1 MKLYGT
7 SAAHSTGGSQLVTQ
21 HATFNTKNTAKLNA
35 IKMVKMFASTLKSTS
50 RSLTLLA
57 LILFTGAAH
66 AAKDPIYTPLL
77 NNRAVGG
84 YDVVSYFT
92 EDAPIKGD
100 KQFQTSY
107 MGADWYFAS
116 QDNLDLFLADPG
128 KYTPQYGGYCAYAA
142 ALGSTAKGDPLQ
154 YHLHDG
160 KLFLNINQDIKQ
172 TWLGDKLNYIE
183 KADKNWP
190 DLLN

>member
-1 MKLYGT
+1 MNFYG
-7 SAAHSTGGSQLVTQ
+7 STANRTIKASQDVTQ
-21 HATFNTKNTAKLNA
+21 HATRNA
-35 IKMVKMFASTLKSTS
+35 LHFVQLIASAARKTS

-84 YDVVSYFT
+84 YDVISYFT
-92 EDAPIKGD
+92 EDAPVKGS

-116 QDNLDLFLADPG
+116 QGNLDTFLADPG
-128 KYTPQYGGYCAYAA
+128 KYAPQYGGYCAYAA

>member
-84 YDVVSYFT
+84 YDV
-92 EDAPIKGD
+92 
-100 KQFQTSY
+100 
-107 MGADWYFAS
+107 
-116 QDNLDLFLADPG
+116 
-128 KYTPQYGGYCAYAA
+128 
-142 ALGSTAKGDPLQ
+142 
-154 YHLHDG
+154 HDG